1 MSDAVKITV
10 QPRDAAKNRGT
21 GTRAARKLRGRGLIP
36 AVIYGH
42 KEAVVPITV
51 TRDDVWRLVKAPGRL
66 ADLELDGKA
75 ETVLI
80 RDVQWDHLGKEVLH
94 LDFARVS
101 AEEVIETDVPLELR
115 GHAAGI
121 AAGGIVEH
129 VVHTLRVT
137 CRAGSIPDSLKADI
151 SHLQVGDGLHVRELV
166 LPSDV
171 TVKADPDLLLVHVI
185 VRAVVEEVKPEPEAP
200 AEAPAQPE
208 VIKPERKEKEKEA

>member
-1 MSDAVKITV
+1 MSDAVKIQV
-10 QPRDAAKNRGT
+10 QPRDPAKNQGT
-21 GTRAARKLRGRGLIP
+21 GTRAVRRLRSRGLIP

-51 TRDDVWRLVKAPGRL
+51 TRDDVWRLIKVPGRL
-66 ADLELDGKA
+66 ADLDLSGKA

-101 AEEVIETDVPLELR
+101 AEEVIETEVALELR
-115 GHAAGI
+115 GQAAGI

-129 VVHTLRVT
+129 VVHTLRIN
-137 CRAGSIPDSLKADI
+137 CRAGSIPDSIKLDVN
-151 SHLQVGDGLHVRELV
+151 HLQIGDGIHVRDLA
-166 LPSDV
+166 LPPDV
-171 TVKADPDLLLVHVI
+171 TVKADQDLLLVHV
-185 VRAVVEEVKPEPEAP
+185 VMRAVVEEPKPEPEAP
-200 AEAPAQPE
+200 AETPAQPE